1 MRALSPVND
10 TMYADV
16 AAMLVVVADLN
27 DPAAISDRLTRATN
41 EIRHT
46 VADNIAE
53 YARMLQ

>member
-1 MRALSPVND
+1 MND

-16 AAMLVVVADLN
+16 ADLLVVVADLN